1 MNVTTN
7 ATIVLL
13 VTILCVSIV
22 HSAQDDT
29 PSTLTCTASCPSH
42 TITGETDLGDDRINE
57 LINTAKANGKSINQM
72 KKSLSDLQNKSYT
85 SSGILNNV
93 LLFVE
98 ELISMHNI
106 TSESPLPESC
116 QEIQQRMATSPSGVY
131 LIATS
136 EKKTQYVYCHMET
149 LCDSDGGWTRL
160 AHIDMTDRAENC
172 PGGLRL
178 YDVNEVRACGRP
190 VSGGGSCHSIEYP
203 SHSVRYN
210 QVCGRVR
217 GYQYYTPDAVE
228 PSIGGVQHHN
238 DINSYYVDGL
248 SLTRGTPR
256 RHIWTFMAGLKEDN
270 SYSSGKYTCPCQT
283 GSKQSVQSFIGN
295 DYYCESGNPIQPGG
309 FSPVLYTADPLWDGE
324 KCHGLE
330 SDCCQSSTLPWF
342 HKQLGTTTN
351 DYIEVRLCS
360 DESTGNEDISIEQL
374 EIYVK

>member
-1 MNVTTN
+1 MNVHFIILAVFT
-7 ATIVLL
+7 
-13 VTILCVSIV
+13 LCVSIV
-22 HSAQDDT
+22 HSGAQDT
-29 PSTLTCTASCPSH
+29 PSTFTCTASCPSLSGY
-42 TITGETDLGDDRINE
+42 TIIGETTSGDDRINE
-57 LINTAKANGKSINQM
+57 LINTTKANEKSINQM

-106 TSESPLPESC
+106 TSASPLPKSC

-160 AHIDMTDRAENC
+160 AHIDMTDPGENC

-178 YDVNEVRACGRP
+178 YDANEVRACGRP
-190 VSGGGSCHSIEYP
+190 VSGGGSCHSIKYP
-203 SHSVRYN
+203 SHGVRYN

-217 GYQYYTPDAVE
+217 GYQYYSPDAVE
-228 PSIGGVQHHN
+228 PNIGGVQHHN
-238 DINSYYVDGL
+238 NINSYYVDGV

-256 RHIWTFMAGLKEDN
+256 QHIWTFMAGVKEDN
-270 SYSSGKYTCPCQT
+270 ANNGATYACPCQT
-283 GSKQSVQSFIGN
+283 GSKQIIQPFIGN
-295 DYYCESGNPIQPGG
+295 DYYCESGNPSGVI
-309 FSPVLYTADPLWDGE
+309 SPELYTDDPLWDGE

-330 SDCCQSSTLPWF
+330 SDCCKSSTLPWF
-342 HKQLGTTTN
+342 HKELGTNTN
-351 DYIEVRLCS
+351 DYIEVRVCS
-360 DESTGNEDISIEQL
+360 DQDTENEDTTIDQL
-374 EIYVK
+374 EVYVKQQ